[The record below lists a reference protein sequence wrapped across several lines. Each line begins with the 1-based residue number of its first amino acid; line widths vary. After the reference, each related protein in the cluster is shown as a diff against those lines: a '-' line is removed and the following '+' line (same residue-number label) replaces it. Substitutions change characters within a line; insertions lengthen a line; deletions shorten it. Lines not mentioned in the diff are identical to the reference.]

1 MKRTELS
8 RAEALCAQYLD
19 KGRGVLAA
27 VSGGLDSMCLLYF
40 LRAQGYKV
48 SCAHFNHRL
57 RGDEAAR
64 DEAFVRAWCTQ
75 EGIPFY
81 LGTGDVRAHARA
93 HRISEEEAG
102 RDLRYAFLRETA
114 EHLHAQLT
122 LAHHADDNAET
133 VLLNL
138 IRGTDLRGLCGMR
151 PKQGDIVRPFL
162 EQTHE
167 ELSAYADAHGIPHVE
182 DRTNADPGAAARNY
196 LRLEIMPRLKTLN
209 PRTGEHIAAA
219 ARSLTALD
227 DAVERQADALLA
239 SAGRTPS
246 RISLP
251 LNRFRAAEEAVQA
264 RALLRVADLL
274 GVGRRDIGREQLD
287 TALALVEKGGQTRQV
302 SLPRG
307 AVVRVGR
314 EEISMAVRPE
324 TPQSAVLSPN
334 VPLRWGSFE
343 LTLLS
348 VPDGEGFSLRA
359 LKDGETV
366 SVSRCDA
373 GAYLTLAGAS
383 GARSVKRLCLD
394 RRIPIDQRDALPALS
409 VGGRL
414 AAVYRLGTDTA
425 FLPDEGGKA
434 CFVRITPL

>member
-8 RAEALCAQYLD
+8 RAQALCAQYLD

-40 LRAQGYKV
+40 LRAEGYQV

-57 RGDEAAR
+57 RGGEAAR
-64 DEAFVRAWCTQ
+64 DEEFVLAWCSQ

-81 LGTGDVRAHARA
+81 SGSGDVRAHARA

-114 EHLHAQLT
+114 EGLHAQLA

-138 IRGTDLRGLCGMR
+138 IRGTDLRGLCGMK
-151 PKQGDIVRPFL
+151 PKQGDIIRPFL
-162 EQTHE
+162 EQTRE
-167 ELSAYADAHGIPHVE
+167 ELAAYADAHGIPHVE

-209 PRTGEHIAAA
+209 PRANEHISAA

-227 DAVERQADALLA
+227 DAVGQRADALLA
-239 SAGRTPS
+239 SAQRTPS
-246 RISLP
+246 CIFLP
-251 LNRFRAAEEAVQA
+251 LSRFRAADEAVQA
-264 RALLRVADLL
+264 RALLRAADLL
-274 GVGRRDIGREQLD
+274 GIGRRDIGREQLD
-287 TALALVEKGGQTRQV
+287 AILALVKKGGQTRQV

-314 EEISMAVRPE
+314 EEISMTVRPE
-324 TPQSAVLSPN
+324 PPRSATLSPN
-334 VPLRWGSFE
+334 VPLRWGRFTI
-343 LTLLS
+343 TLLS
-348 VPDGEGFSLRA
+348 APDGEGLALRA
-359 LKDGETV
+359 PRDGEAI
-366 SVSRCDA
+366 SVSRCAA
-373 GAYLTLAGAS
+373 GAYLTLAGAN

-394 RRIPIDQRDALPALS
+394 RHIPLDERDALPALYA
-409 VGGRL
+409 GGRL

-425 FLPDEGGKA
+425 FLPDEGGEA
-434 CFVRITPL
+434 CFVRIAPL